1 MSAKKTKR
9 IDEYLEVGRFVERG
23 RSSQNANYSVAGS
36 VAATLLNR
44 ISLAH
49 GKINQ
54 KTIEELAAKVVEQ
67 SAAIALTL
75 WHGLDNQIHGE

>member
-9 IDEYLEVGRFVERG
+9 IDEYLDVGRFVERG
-23 RSSQNANYSVAGS
+23 RNSQNAIYSVAGS
-36 VAATLLNR
+36 IAATLLNR
-44 ISLAH
+44 ISPAQ
-49 GKINQ
+49 GKMDQ

-75 WHGLDNQIHGE
+75 WHRLDNQIHGE